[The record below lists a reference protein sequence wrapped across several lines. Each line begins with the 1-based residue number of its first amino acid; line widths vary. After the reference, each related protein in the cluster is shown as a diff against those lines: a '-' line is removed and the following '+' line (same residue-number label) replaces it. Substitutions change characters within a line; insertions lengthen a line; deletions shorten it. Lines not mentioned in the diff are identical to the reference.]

1 MRYGVVRHFTTKVL
15 TFCLVNMNHYK
26 LVKFLFIV
34 GFVAF
39 TVCHTVAF
47 VIACVGSLVETYKR
61 FFG

>member
-1 MRYGVVRHFTTKVL
+1 MRCSAFPDFATKVL
-15 TFCLVNMNHYK
+15 TFCPVTMNHNK

-34 GFVAF
+34 AFVVF

-47 VIACVGSLVETYKR
+47 VIACIGSVVETYRR